1 MHKLTIRKIGNSY
14 GVILPKEALDE
25 LNAKAGDVLM
35 LVRDKDAFRLAPLNE
50 EFEAAM
56 AAYEEGRIAYRDTL
70 RALAK

>member
-25 LNAKAGDVLM
+25 LNAKAGDVLV

>member
-14 GVILPKEALDE
+14 GVILPKEALQDM
-25 LNAKAGDVLM
+25 NAAVGDVLV
-35 LVRDKDAFRLAPLNE
+35 LVRDKNGFRLAPLNE

-56 AAYEEGRIAYRDTL
+56 AAYEEGRMAYRDTL